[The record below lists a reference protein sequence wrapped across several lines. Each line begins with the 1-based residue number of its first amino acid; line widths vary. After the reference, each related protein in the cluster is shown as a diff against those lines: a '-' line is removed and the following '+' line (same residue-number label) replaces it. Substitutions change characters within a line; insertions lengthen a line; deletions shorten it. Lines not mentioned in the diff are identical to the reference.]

1 MYLKPDWASS
11 EWPQLAALL
20 KVTLNPHKWESGK
33 QLAMLF
39 LPRPATM
46 CARVVF
52 TLFTSYQQANGPRAA
67 DGRDSPVQETESR
80 ETTTGTTCKE
90 EKLR

>member
-1 MYLKPDWASS
+1 MQPNNQMCFSLCSGHDSKFTRQLICPLEQVAKPLQDSS
-11 EWPQLAALL
+11 
-20 KVTLNPHKWESGK
+20 VCVS
-33 QLAMLF
+33 
-39 LPRPATM
+39 
-46 CARVVF
+46 VVF
-52 TLFTSYQQANGPRAA
+52 TLCTSSQQANGPWAA